1 MANKRVTVKPTGGTY
16 TTLQA
21 AITGEVTANANL
33 VTMGGILTISIEGD
47 WSGTTDTTAVNITGF
62 TTDSTH
68 YVNIITD
75 SRNKF
80 AGAYTTDKYK
90 LVVSSGYTACTNT
103 QNYTRITGIQIKNIE
118 IYDAE
123 PLMAPVGE
131 ESLDWIGKFEP
142 GRLDI
147 SGTPFEN

>member
-1 MANKRVTVKPTGGTY
+1 MTEIQGQQIAEAMAGLEFQGLGRPLSIREDGQAVEAQLVGMTGTSE
-16 TTLQA
+16 A
-21 AITGEVTANANL
+21 FPFKI
-33 VTMGGILTISIEGD
+33 
-47 WSGTTDTTAVNITGF
+47 
-62 TTDSTH
+62 
-68 YVNIITD
+68 
-75 SRNKF
+75 
-80 AGAYTTDKYK
+80 
-90 LVVSSGYTACTNT
+90 
-103 QNYTRITGIQIKNIE
+103 IKNIE